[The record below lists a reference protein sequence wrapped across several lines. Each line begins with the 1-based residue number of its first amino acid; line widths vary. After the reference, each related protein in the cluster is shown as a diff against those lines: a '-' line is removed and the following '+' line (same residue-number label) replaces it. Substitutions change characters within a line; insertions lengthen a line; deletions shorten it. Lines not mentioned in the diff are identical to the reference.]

1 METKENTKTKA
12 LEAEMKT
19 ETNFETERTSLERY
33 KVEKQYRFF
42 VGITLLVVSC
52 LILLVLVTVSMAV
65 TLQQTLVAIA
75 GLAFISALDAFRRCM
90 EEPATNSSSTIW
102 GNTYHVYNNSYR
114 YRDVFNTYNEKQDL
128 KEAAIKIDELL
139 DHLSETYPTTTK
151 AQKIVLATEAV
162 EKIENDPEYEE
173 VISVIS
179 AGGVEALKQLL
190 NHPAASFV
198 LGFVDE
204 WQKTRS
210 SSER

>member
-1 METKENTKTKA
+1 
-12 LEAEMKT
+12 MKT
-19 ETNFETERTSLERY
+19 ETNFETERISLERY

-52 LILLVLVTVSMAV
+52 LMLLILVTISMAV

-102 GNTYHVYNNSYR
+102 GDYKVYNNNYSH
-114 YRDVFNTYNEKQDL
+114 DNVVNNIYNEEQDL
-128 KEAAIKIDELL
+128 QEAAIKIQDLL
-139 DHLSETYPTTTK
+139 NHLSQNYPTKTEHE
-151 AQKIVLATEAV
+151 KIELAV
-162 EKIENDPEYEE
+162 EKVESDPEYEE

-179 AGGVEALKQLL
+179 GGRVNALMQLL
-190 NHPAASFV
+190 NHPATSFII
-198 LGFVDE
+198 GFVDE